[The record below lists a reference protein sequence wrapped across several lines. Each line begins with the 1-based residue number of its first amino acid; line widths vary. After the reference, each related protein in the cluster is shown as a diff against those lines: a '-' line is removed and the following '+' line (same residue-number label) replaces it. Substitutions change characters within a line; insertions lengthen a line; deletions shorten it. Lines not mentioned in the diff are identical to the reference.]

1 MKKTLKTISTLYLA
15 FLFIAGWIISSPK
28 QNIILQL
35 TPIPPLLI
43 FIYRMY
49 KKWQQNK
56 VIEEPK
62 NEDSICSYVIGFI
75 LKVINIICIGCM
87 VAIGYKWTLGVSEPL
102 AYFMP
107 AFPITFFILK
117 DLEGKSEKYKSAI
130 ALIFMFWGIIFGI
143 FVIGSGD
150 GSSSQDSSLWHFE
163 HMSCEGND
171 YNSRDQWLNC
181 YPLCMLGN
189 FVFLTSV
196 LSGLFSTIF
205 ILMVKF
211 VNFIKKFIQI
221 IQK

>member
-1 MKKTLKTISTLYLA
+1 MQKTLKIISTLYLA
-15 FLFIAGWIISSPK
+15 FLFIAGWIISFPK
-28 QNIILQL
+28 QDIILQL
-35 TPIPPLLI
+35 TPLPPLLI
-43 FIYRMY
+43 FIYWIY
-49 KKWQQNK
+49 NKKRQDNMTESPK
-56 VIEEPK
+56 ERDTIRSCVIE
-62 NEDSICSYVIGFI
+62 FI

-87 VAIGYKWTLGVSEPL
+87 VAIGYKWTLGISEPL

-117 DLEGKSEKYKSAI
+117 ELEGKSEKYKSSI
-130 ALIFMFWGIIFGI
+130 ALIFMFWGIICGML
-143 FVIGSGD
+143 VMAD
-150 GSSSQDSSLWHFE
+150 NNPDANLWYFDDL
-163 HMSCEGND
+163 SCEGKGYD
-171 YNSRDQWLNC
+171 SSAQWLNC

-211 VNFIKKFIQI
+211 VNFIKKIIQI